1 MTTIDCRPPADYLE
15 AHLDKSYNIPLDD
28 LQQRSYELPP
38 RTISFNVVCS
48 QSQLSQCREWFLEQ
62 HSKPWPVL
70 EFFAFETCNATDDAA
85 NTTTIV
91 RNVQRHF
98 VVDDPTIPLFP
109 FHPAPILAANQK
121 YLRIALRA
129 AATSSATSSAAATS
143 STTSRHAPIQPLI
156 LDVGCGA
163 GRDTIFLSYAFP
175 SHQIIAIDNLQV
187 AINRVSSF
195 VKREQRTNVSTI
207 KTTLA
212 KNVSLYWLHCPIL
225 FDILLC
231 KRNDL

>member
-1 MTTIDCRPPADYLE
+1 MTTITIDCRPPADYLE

-48 QSQLSQCREWFLEQ
+48 QSQLSQCREWFLER

-70 EFFAFETCNATDDAA
+70 EFFAFETCIATDDAA

-121 YLRIALRA
+121 YLRIALR
-129 AATSSATSSAAATS
+129 S
-143 STTSRHAPIQPLI
+143 STTSRHAPIPPLI

-195 VKREQRTNVSTI
+195 VQREQSTNVSTI
-207 KTTLA
+207 KVRKITGEISDC
-212 KNVSLYWLHCPIL
+212 SLWSLGS
-225 FDILLC
+225 DI
-231 KRNDL
+231 D